1 MIAVI
6 EIGGKQYTVEKD
18 QMIEV
23 DHQNLEVGTSFDVGA
38 LLLADTEGKK
48 VDVGTPTV
56 AGSKVTLSVIEHFKG
71 EKVRVFKIIPKKRHT
86 RTNGFRAMRTTLKV
100 VSVG

>member
-18 QMIEV
+18 QTIEV
-23 DHQNLEVGTSFDVGA
+23 DHQSQEVGTTFDTPA
-38 LLLADTEGKK
+38 LLLADSEGKK
-48 VDVGTPTV
+48 VDIGTPTV

-71 EKVRVFKIIPKKRHT
+71 EKIRVFKIIPKKRHT
-86 RTNGFRAMRTTLKV
+86 RTNGFRAMRTTLQV
-100 VSVG
+100 ISIA